1 MLGWLRCRRRSRQH
15 PTPEQAFDALS
26 QGFYMYSPI
35 SKCSGTAVSTGF
47 SDDWDETVVL
57 VCRAHYGRLR
67 KMDARTLRKLERQ
80 LRKAFGKQHGPPA
93 DEEEEEAGLVLI
105 GRDCS

>member
-1 MLGWLRCRRRSRQH
+1 
-15 PTPEQAFDALS
+15 
-26 QGFYMYSPI
+26 
-35 SKCSGTAVSTGF
+35 
-47 SDDWDETVVL
+47 
-57 VCRAHYGRLR
+57 
-67 KMDARTLRKLERQ
+67 MDARTLRKLERQ